1 MDEFNNQNNQP
12 VQQPVQP
19 IPVEPEKQG
28 NPISIVAMICGIIGI
43 VCGFIP
49 VPGVSIAG
57 LILAILGIVFGA
69 IGMKKAA
76 GAHNIT
82 EKQFL

>member
-57 LILAILGIVFGA
+57 LILAILPTELKNAVS
-69 IGMKKAA
+69 AA
-76 GAHNIT
+76 VIIPYAAANA
-82 EKQFL
+82 